1 MVRWFVKRIQF
12 IHVHCV
18 YVYTYEGISIHLLQY
33 EPIHTHTT
41 VAATSFFSSLIR
53 WQEARLRMHS
63 HRTFV
68 GCGFLCTHTVASK
81 RLCRTHLKH
90 NPSDRCLRP
99 ADDCWFLYVLWVARI
114 AEKKLTSTSERLK
127 RGISVKEVF
136 DFLVSICSSSRN
148 EKKTVSHRSVYRK
161 EKKKNKFNWTENV
174 ELGRLLLSF
183 CRCKTRT
190 LFVME
195 SIPFALKSVT
205 NWSRLA
211 MFFCHMQISCHYM
224 WCRWEPDDNFSFL
237 SFSFHP

>member
-148 EKKTVSHRSVYRK
+148 EKKLYPTAVFIEKRKRKTNLIELKMWNLVDCCCRFVDVKRELCLSWNQFRSPWNR
-161 EKKKNKFNWTENV
+161 W
-174 ELGRLLLSF
+174 
-183 CRCKTRT
+183 
-190 LFVME
+190 
-195 SIPFALKSVT
+195 
-205 NWSRLA
+205 
-211 MFFCHMQISCHYM
+211 QID
-224 WCRWEPDDNFSFL
+224 PA
-237 SFSFHP
+237 